1 MARFSTAQ
9 IIERI
14 KKACSV
20 GQYGDNDASDFF
32 VGSTNN
38 LERRLAEHNIDGYI
52 DSYIMDKKEYAQDIL
67 KQLEEVG
74 FDIGAEPGNGQD
86 DSVNVY
92 VYRKALFSLED
103 LVAKYSLTFES
114 SCYDE
119 NGYGKLP
126 STEGIYA
133 CFACTVN
140 RQNNNY
146 HCEKLI
152 YIGMTEKQG
161 FKKRIDQH
169 VKDDHKKWSKYY
181 DPRKEHLVYV
191 IAEDNTDIL
200 QTIESALIYKN
211 QPLAND
217 EYKDH
222 YQGEYCKIT
231 IECTGNKGILKNEIT
246 AVFGK

>member
-1 MARFSTAQ
+1 MDRYSTAQ

-20 GQYGDNDASDFF
+20 GKYGDNDASDFF
-32 VGSTNN
+32 VGATNN
-38 LERRLAEHNIDGYI
+38 TERRLAEHNIEGYI
-52 DSYIMDKKEYAQDIL
+52 ESYIMDKKEYAQDVL
-67 KQLEEVG
+67 KQLGEAG

-86 DSVNVY
+86 DSVKVY
-92 VYRKALFSLED
+92 VYRKALFSEED
-103 LVAKYSLTFES
+103 LVAKYSLTFKS

-119 NGYGKLP
+119 NSYDKLP

-133 CFACTVN
+133 CFACTIN
-140 RQNNNY
+140 RQSNNY

-161 FKKRIDQH
+161 FNKRINQH
-169 VKDDHKKWSKYY
+169 VKNDHKSWSKHY
-181 DPRKEHLVYV
+181 DTKKEHLVYV

-200 QTIESALIYKN
+200 QTIESALINKN
-211 QPLAND
+211 ETLANE
-217 EYKDH
+217 EYVKH
-222 YQGEYCKIT
+222 YHGEYRKIT
-231 IECTGNKGILKNEIT
+231 VECSGNKGILKNEIT